1 MAELPKG
8 FFKHLTHII
17 RVTLDTN
24 LMCCHLDLFRQDAD
38 CEYSFNDNFAS
49 CHSMFRHHAPRRTL
63 WIVGLL
69 SLLGSLFVVGWQYF
83 YPDNNVVQSIML
95 VNLGVSDGIMGIYLI
110 IIGIKDLQWS
120 GEYYLHDY
128 EWRTGW
134 FCHFNGAMSVF
145 SSEVSVMMISL
156 IALDRLKN
164 IVFPYTFAK
173 ITPRQTCIMC
183 VVIWLVG
190 GVMAF
195 LPLSGMHYFS
205 ERYYGNNVVCL
216 PLQLSPEL
224 QEGWEYSTSIFI
236 VLNFSLFIFIMVAYV
251 AILWKSWSSSRRLGA
266 HGTVRE
272 IRARA
277 QSAQAKRERAL
288 AKRVF
293 FIILTDFLCW
303 MPIITI
309 GIRSHVEKTFD
320 PPGDLA
326 LWIAV
331 FALPI
336 NSAIN
341 PLLYTLS
348 APQVQPVLKAK
359 LMKLWSSFRSI
370 FSRVQNQEEADND
383 QQGQIGNGD
392 ERANVEEG
400 EQIEMQVLEYN
411 EIPEVEAPELPA
423 PQPGEQI
430 EMQVLE
436 YNETPEV
443 EAPELPA
450 PQPGEQIEMQVLE
463 YNESPRVEALELPAP
478 QPAID
483 PSNPSSSDYQE
494 DFDIRPATTKTVV
507 AGKYEEQV
515 EVEEISV
522 PSNKGAKKGEEE
534 VKAPEPDMDVA
545 EEGEE
550 EVFDTRL

>member
-1 MAELPKG
+1 MKGLNGSAFKNLTMLEELWLQDNNFTELPPNLFQDLKSLKELYLSNNKLKSLPDGLFNSLSKLTYLDLSNNELENLPAYAFKNIRAVKFLKMEYNKIKKLHEDQFQGLVELLDLYLSENKIEALPDKIFKGVKKLRSLNIFGNRIQNVTSTTFNYAHELRMLFMHYNLMAELPKG

-173 ITPRQTCIMC
+173 ITPRQTRIMC

-303 MPIITI
+303 MPIIAI

-326 LWIAV
+326 VWIAV

-348 APQVQPVLKAK
+348 TPQVQPVLKAK
-359 LMKLWSSFRSI
+359 LRKLWSNVRSI
-370 FSRVQNQEEADND
+370 FSRGQNQE
-383 QQGQIGNGD
+383 GFRGGIG
-392 ERANVEEG
+392 
-400 EQIEMQVLEYN
+400 
-411 EIPEVEAPELPA
+411 
-423 PQPGEQI
+423 
-430 EMQVLE
+430 
-436 YNETPEV
+436 
-443 EAPELPA
+443 
-450 PQPGEQIEMQVLE
+450 
-463 YNESPRVEALELPAP
+463 
-478 QPAID
+478 
-483 PSNPSSSDYQE
+483 
-494 DFDIRPATTKTVV
+494 
-507 AGKYEEQV
+507 
-515 EVEEISV
+515 
-522 PSNKGAKKGEEE
+522 
-534 VKAPEPDMDVA
+534 
-545 EEGEE
+545 
-550 EVFDTRL
+550 